1 MLLFLGFLVKAIAC
15 TLRCRVG
22 EPLKVFF
29 FTQIK
34 NRIHKAFVSKHL
46 MYTLSN
52 NAARKT
58 VSCLKKK
65 KKKVAKPQAVFFK
78 ENTYISQKIVLANK
92 LEKLTCHSSS
102 LC

>member
-1 MLLFLGFLVKAIAC
+1 MCLSNSYLNISTLKMLLFLGFLVKAIAC

-29 FTQIK
+29 IQIK

-65 KKKVAKPQAVFFK
+65 KR
-78 ENTYISQKIVLANK
+78 
-92 LEKLTCHSSS
+92 
-102 LC
+102 